1 MTTRRALLTQLGL
14 LGAAGAGAWWLKR
27 EVVFPAPHASFAGP
41 DGSGWL
47 DFALPEPLTAV
58 EARLSGLRAIPGGVH
73 PVGALIDSGAQTSVL
88 DARTAERLGVRPGA
102 PLPLL
107 AYGVSGRPQVGRAA
121 RLDVA
126 LGGLVL
132 PGLRVALLD
141 LGPIVEATGGAATL
155 VLGQDVLRQAV
166 LDVDFPGRRLALRP
180 PGFALVPEGG
190 APAAARLASG
200 ELMTAVKVEGA
211 APAWAVV
218 DTGSSAALALSERA
232 AAAAGL
238 LDGRAATWS
247 AGVTFGGASRS
258 RTVRAARVAFGHV
271 SLEDVAVQIY
281 AGGAAGA
288 LPDGLLGAGA
298 LDRLQVRLDLARGAL
313 GLAPPPGDA
322 SAAPRRH
329 GRAVAV
335 GVSAPP

>member
-1 MTTRRALLTQLGL
+1 MTSRRALLTQLGL
-14 LGAAGAGAWWLKR
+14 FGAAGAGVWWLKR
-27 EVVFPAPHASFAGP
+27 EVVFPSPRAVFPGP

-47 DFALPEPLTAV
+47 PFALPEPLTAV
-58 EARLSGLRAIPGGVH
+58 RAGLSGLKAVPGGVH

-88 DARTAERLGVRPGA
+88 DARMAARLGVEPGP

-126 LGGLVL
+126 LGGLRL

-141 LGPIVEATGGAATL
+141 LGPIVEATGGAAAL

-166 LDVDFPGRRLALRP
+166 LDVDFPNRRLALRP
-180 PGFALVPEGG
+180 PGFAPVPDGG
-190 APAAARLASG
+190 APTAARLHGG
-200 ELMTAVKVEGA
+200 ELLTAVTVEGT
-211 APAWAVV
+211 APSWAVV

-238 LDGRAATWS
+238 LDGRTASWS

-258 RTVRAARVAFGHV
+258 RTVRAARVAFGDV

-281 AGGAAGA
+281 AAGATGA

-298 LDRLQVRLDLARGAL
+298 LDRLRVRLDLSRGAL
-313 GLAPPPGDA
+313 GLAPPEGE
-322 SAAPRRH
+322 APHAGRRRR
-329 GRAVAV
+329 RAVAV